1 MIGIKAEIR
10 KKIRRNILFCVL
22 GMLGISVQFTPD
34 RGENERKKCLA
45 KYGAFQLVVFD
56 FIRDMVMRM
65 KGRIDLRGCKLEHA
79 KWFCPGVWMGGGMGE
94 RHDTCF

>member
-1 MIGIKAEIR
+1 
-10 KKIRRNILFCVL
+10 
-22 GMLGISVQFTPD
+22 MLGISGQFTPD
-34 RGENERKKCLA
+34 RGENEINKCVA

-65 KGRIDLRGCKLEHA
+65 KGGIDLRGCKLEHA
-79 KWFCPGVWMGGGMGE
+79 KWFCPGVWMGEGGMGE